1 MTTATSR
8 SPTGDRWP
16 PNSGLAPATKERL
29 KALSTQ
35 TATDKLKFRP
45 AAIKLTE
52 AAAAQIKALLAQ
64 RGKESLGVRVGVRNA
79 GCSGLAYTLE
89 YVDEADPFDEL
100 VEEKGV
106 TVLIDPKAIM
116 FLLGTEMDYVEEK
129 LKSGFTFTNPNEK
142 GRCGCG
148 ESFHV

>member
-1 MTTATSR
+1 M
-8 SPTGDRWP
+8 
-16 PNSGLAPATKERL
+16 N
-29 KALSTQ
+29 TQ
-35 TATDKLKFRP
+35 TTTDKPKSRP
-45 AAIKLTE
+45 APIKMTE

-100 VEEKGV
+100 VEERGV

>member
-1 MTTATSR
+1 M
-8 SPTGDRWP
+8 
-16 PNSGLAPATKERL
+16 
-29 KALSTQ
+29 STQ
-35 TATDKLKFRP
+35 TATDKPKSEPKSRP
-45 AAIKLTE
+45 APIKLTE
-52 AAAAQIKALLAQ
+52 AAVAQIKALLAQ

-100 VEEKGV
+100 VEERGV